1 MSPSSLLAPGEPGES
16 VGSLVTGAGRPAQA
30 STRGSCHG
38 TCQWLGLVVPS
49 RGPGAVRLGSP
60 TQLLRLSS
68 LICLAKPPER
78 FPGEAEHSS
87 GAAMPHK
94 EQHPLHLQ
102 DLRWDLRDKL
112 FQPLFLF
119 QSQIPLRKRGRGY
132 SRVWRTLW
140 RPWPVLNNSLFIHVH
155 TRGEQ
160 KRAEQ
165 LSDFSPF
172 KSSIFSLQIL
182 FFLK

>member
-1 MSPSSLLAPGEPGES
+1 
-16 VGSLVTGAGRPAQA
+16 
-30 STRGSCHG
+30 
-38 TCQWLGLVVPS
+38 
-49 RGPGAVRLGSP
+49 
-60 TQLLRLSS
+60 
-68 LICLAKPPER
+68 
-78 FPGEAEHSS
+78 
-87 GAAMPHK
+87 MPHK

-102 DLRWDLRDKL
+102 DLHWDLRDKL

-132 SRVWRTLW
+132 SRVWRRLW
-140 RPWPVLNNSLFIHVH
+140 RPWPVLNNSLFVHVH

-182 FFLK
+182 FFSKVTRSRSELLATSQHGGPEAPGLLHHPVPTRPAAERGSVCRRSGEFGRLVMVCAAPLVPLSAQRWGRFGHLVSSASDLGCSYHQTSRQV